1 MTRQRRTAFT
11 RLEALVVVALLGV
24 LFALGVPLVLRARLA
39 AKRQQSENN
48 LRQLAEA
55 TIRYAENDKRQLLPL
70 GWDEKHF
77 STVAKLLPYLGEK
90 DLYKTIDFSRSIDD
104 PKNEAARRT
113 RLEVVLSPLDDEP
126 VLGKD
131 PTKVLAPTSYLFNG
145 LAFPRGYSRRYPSS
159 FINGTSSTV
168 FVAETLRGD
177 GRPRAVDVR
186 RQHIVLSEHKAR
198 KYPAEKREEMGV
210 AEFKSDVNVAA
221 DRCSSWMDGRMLQGT
236 FISGRATPGIVDL
249 RPDGRPEPPAW
260 VHSGKRYP
268 NDERPDVVVQFSDQ
282 LDGLAA
288 PRSLTS
294 IILVGMGDGSVR
306 RIDVDKLPSEQWMRG
321 TDVDWCEG
329 ISSEW

>member
-1 MTRQRRTAFT
+1 MARLLLFPRGVVMTRQRRTAFT

-70 GWDEKHF
+70 GCDEKHF

-131 PTKVLAPTSYLFNG
+131 PTKVPAPTSYLFNG

-221 DRCSSWMDGRMLQGT
+221 DRCSS
-236 FISGRATPGIVDL
+236 
-249 RPDGRPEPPAW
+249 
-260 VHSGKRYP
+260 
-268 NDERPDVVVQFSDQ
+268 
-282 LDGLAA
+282 
-288 PRSLTS
+288 
-294 IILVGMGDGSVR
+294 
-306 RIDVDKLPSEQWMRG
+306 
-321 TDVDWCEG
+321 
-329 ISSEW
+329 